1 VQDPRSRRSF
11 ARRGRWN
18 LGCAQRLVSGA
29 ASGVEGP
36 ELGVAEP
43 HPRACRQAD
52 SNCRPSKFLAGKET
66 RRGPPSQLLAGKE
79 ILRGPPSQL
88 LAGKQFRSPNFPIA
102 ACRQGNSKGTR
113 FAAAC
118 RQGNSKGTRFAAAC
132 RQGNPKAG
140 AFAAPCRQ
148 PVSAMGSPQ
157 TRVHSQ
163 PNSALEPATSSPEAL
178 FRATGLRGRPTQLT
192 RDASASHE

>member
-1 VQDPRSRRSF
+1 MQDPRSRRSF

-118 RQGNSKGTRFAAAC
+118 RQGN
-132 RQGNPKAG
+132 PKAG